1 MLYSMVVC
9 WSFLVT
15 GWEKFKEIPCVRERE
30 REKRRDKLLEGIF
43 ISDYILIELMTQ
55 DN

>member
-1 MLYSMVVC
+1 MLIFFGNWLREIQRNSVC
-9 WSFLVT
+9 
-15 GWEKFKEIPCVRERE
+15 ERERE
-30 REKRRDKLLEGIF
+30 REKKRCGKLLEGIF